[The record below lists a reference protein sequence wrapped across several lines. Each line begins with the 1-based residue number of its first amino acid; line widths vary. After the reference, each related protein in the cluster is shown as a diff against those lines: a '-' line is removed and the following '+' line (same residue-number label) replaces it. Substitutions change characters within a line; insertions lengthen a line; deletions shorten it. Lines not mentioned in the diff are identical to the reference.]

1 MEFDQEFFATVIFTF
16 INIIVLY
23 FILKKILFK
32 PITNFMDNRTK
43 KIQDALNM
51 AEEAKQKVEELK
63 IEYDTKLKEAK
74 QEGQEIVEDYKKMA
88 DKAYETII
96 ANARKEADMIIQNT
110 KKELEIEKQ
119 QIISKVKDEMTD
131 LVFAATEKVLQQNID
146 NKTNRKLISNFIDG
160 K

>member
-23 FILKKILFK
+23 FILRKVLFK
-32 PITNFMDNRTK
+32 PVTNFMDSRTK

-51 AEEAKQKVEELK
+51 AEEAKQKVEQLK
-63 IEYDTKLKEAK
+63 IEYDEKLKEAK
-74 QEGQEIVEDYKKMA
+74 QEGQVIVEDYKKMA

-110 KKELEIEKQ
+110 KTELEIEKQ
-119 QIISKVKDEMTD
+119 QVISKVKEEMAD
-131 LVFAATEKVLQQNID
+131 LVLATTEKVLQQNID
-146 NKTNRKLISNFIDG
+146 SKTNRKLISNFIDG

>member
-23 FILKKILFK
+23 FILRKVLFK
-32 PITNFMDNRTK
+32 PVTNFMDSRTK

-51 AEEAKQKVEELK
+51 AEEAKQKVEQLK
-63 IEYDTKLKEAK
+63 IEYDEKLKEAK
-74 QEGQEIVEDYKKMA
+74 QEGQVIVEDYKKMA

-110 KKELEIEKQ
+110 KTELEIEKQ
-119 QIISKVKDEMTD
+119 QVISKVKEEMAD
-131 LVFAATEKVLQQNID
+131 LVLATTEKVLQQNID
-146 NKTNRKLISNFIDG
+146 NKTNRKLISNFIDS

>member
-1 MEFDQEFFATVIFTF
+1 M
-16 INIIVLY
+16 
-23 FILKKILFK
+23 FK

>member
-32 PITNFMDNRTK
+32 PVTNFMDNRTK
-43 KIQDALNM
+43 KIQDALKM
-51 AEEAKQKVEELK
+51 AEEAKQKIEELK
-63 IEYDTKLKEAK
+63 IEYDAKLKEAK
-74 QEGQEIVEDYKKMA
+74 QEGQVIVDDYKKMA

-96 ANARKEADMIIQNT
+96 ANARKEANMIIQNT
-110 KKELEIEKQ
+110 KTELEIEKQ
-119 QIISKVKDEMTD
+119 EVILKVKEEMAD
-131 LVFAATEKVLQQNID
+131 LVLATTEKVLQQNVD
-146 NKTNRKLISNFIDG
+146 NKVNRKLISNFIDN

>member
-32 PITNFMDNRTK
+32 PVTKFMDNRTN

-63 IEYDTKLKEAK
+63 IEYDAKLKEAK
-74 QEGQEIVEDYKKMA
+74 QEGQVILDDYKKMA
-88 DKAYETII
+88 DKIGRAH
-96 ANARKEADMIIQNT
+96 
-110 KKELEIEKQ
+110 
-119 QIISKVKDEMTD
+119 V
-131 LVFAATEKVLQQNID
+131 
-146 NKTNRKLISNFIDG
+146 
-160 K
+160 